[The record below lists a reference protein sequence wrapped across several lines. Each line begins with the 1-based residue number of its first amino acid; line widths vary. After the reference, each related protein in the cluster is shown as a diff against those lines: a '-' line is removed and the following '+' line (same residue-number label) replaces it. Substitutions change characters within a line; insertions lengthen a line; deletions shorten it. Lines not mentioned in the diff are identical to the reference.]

1 MKVKIDIK
9 DKRLLTMKEFCAY
22 TSFGPSTAS
31 SLRLHISCAARL
43 GIAGW

>member
-22 TSFGPSTAS
+22 TSFGPSMAFYV
-31 SLRLHISCAARL
+31 LDHLY
-43 GIAGW
+43 GVEV